1 MIATEFKLVGIG
13 ASIAATIGLVIWV
26 TDHYKEVGRKEV
38 HAQYA
43 ESTRQAIDKR
53 NAEIERLKIVH
64 EEANRKVVTD
74 YENQLKALSDRLASA
89 KRDGLRMP
97 KTVCNGIAATS
108 EATSTERNNETSD
121 FRLPEWLTNN
131 LYAYANRAE
140 EIKIQLGSCQ
150 KWIIENGFYP
160 DNQTSKPNTPN

>member
-1 MIATEFKLVGIG
+1 MSLELKIAGVGIAG
-13 ASIAATIGLVIWV
+13 CLLIAGTAFCFN
-26 TDHYKEVGRKEV
+26 HYKTKWQDEI
-38 HAQYA
+38 HAEYA
-43 ESTRQAIDKR
+43 ESTRQAIIKR
-53 NAEIERLKIVH
+53 NAEIERVKTENETI
-64 EEANRKVVTD
+64 NKKVVDD
-74 YENQLKALSDRLASA
+74 YEKQLKTLSNRVAELKSN
-89 KRDGLRMP
+89 GLRMP
-97 KTVCNGIAATS
+97 KTVCNGITPTTEAA
-108 EATSTERNNETSD
+108 STERNNETAD